1 MDATAAAL
9 WAVLGSLALVLG
21 GLVWVFGGRS
31 GPAGHR

>member
-21 GLVWVFGGRS
+21 GLVWVKRAAIFER
-31 GPAGHR
+31 